1 MRVQNLYLLAAAAL
15 VGCASTGTPHVGGV
29 PSGNMLSAEEI
40 SSAHADNLSA
50 YDAISR
56 LRPNWLAPHG
66 ATTMS
71 SNTSDYAIVFV
82 DGQEV
87 GDVTALRNIQAYQ
100 VGDMHYYNVTEA
112 GAKFGVRAGVTGA
125 IEVLMKGPNR

>member
-1 MRVQNLYLLAAAAL
+1 MRVRNLYLLAAAAL
-15 VGCASTGTPHVGGV
+15 VGCATTATPRVGGV

-40 SSAHADNLSA
+40 SAAHADNLSA

-71 SNTSDYAIVFV
+71 NNASDYAIVFV

-100 VGDMHYYNVTEA
+100 VGDLHYYNVTEA

>member
-1 MRVQNLYLLAAAAL
+1 MKVRKVYLLAAAAL
-15 VGCASTGTPHVGGV
+15 VGCASTGTPRVGGV

-40 SSAHADNLSA
+40 SGAHADNLSA
-50 YDAISR
+50 YDAVSR

-66 ATTMS
+66 ATTMNS
-71 SNTSDYAIVFV
+71 AVSNYAIVFV

-87 GDVTALRNIQAYQ
+87 GDINALRNIQAYQ
-100 VGDMHYYNVTEA
+100 VGDLRYYNVTEA
-112 GAKFGVRAGVTGA
+112 GAKFGVRAGTTGA